1 MFEIDRFIDDCRT
14 SLDEQDSQSATREIV
29 SAAVSDPSQ
38 VIKALGEPKFA
49 GLETIYHAD
58 DLTILNITWG
68 ANMTLHPHDHR
79 MWAVIGIYT
88 GQENHVFYRREP
100 EGLSQRGAKEL
111 HQKETIP
118 LGKDVIHSVHNPLN
132 KLTVA
137 LHVYGGDFFAAERSE
152 WDPETLQEQPFDI
165 EHTRQVFEESNK
177 ALREMGLA
185 S

>member
-1 MFEIDRFIDDCRT
+1 MFEIDRFIDDCKT
-14 SLDEQDSQSATREIV
+14 ALKEQDSQLATRELV
-29 SAAVSDPSQ
+29 SAAVSNPSE
-38 VIKALGEPKFA
+38 VIKAIGEPKLA

-58 DLTILNITWG
+58 DLTILNIAWG
-68 ANMTLHPHDHR
+68 PRMTLHPHDHR

-88 GQENHVFYRREP
+88 GQEDNVFYRRGP
-100 EGLSQRGAKEL
+100 EGLSRRGAKEL

-165 EHTRQVFEESNK
+165 EHTRQVFAESNK
-177 ALREMGLA
+177 ALEQKGLA